1 MERRLIQAPLLFRK
15 HRVPLAVNRREEFT
29 QHTGEVRGRLSL
41 FFLCT
46 ISRSPTYDRRTVDV
60 DLLGLITSSLF
71 TTIPPDTA
79 SVAIPLWMD
88 LLAAATGSVGGALIA
103 REYKLDLLGGIAMGI
118 TTGLGG
124 GLLRDMILQVGNV
137 YILREPLA
145 IPVCAAA
152 AAAVLLFPRAIANQ
166 DRLFNLLDIFAV
178 GLFAAIG
185 ADKALVRGFEP
196 AVCIIMGFFTAVGGG
211 MLRDICIN
219 RTPAIFRK
227 SNLYALA
234 AIAGSCAFLV
244 AAWMLHLQKVGCAV
258 VCVAVTMGLRYFSLH
273 FNIQSPDPDDLDLSP
288 VVAKP
293 IRSAKRAITKKRRH

>member
-196 AVCIIMGFFTAVGGG
+196 AVCIIMGFFTA
-211 MLRDICIN
+211 
-219 RTPAIFRK
+219 
-227 SNLYALA
+227 LYALA